1 MRFSYSFIKKLVREA
16 PVKAKLIDGLN
27 MKAFETEP
35 QKGDA
40 FDVKLSPNRYS
51 DAASHWGIAREVA
64 AVFNLKTKIDDKKV
78 VNFPENEGLLKI
90 KVLDK
95 KLCPR
100 YIGRLFELKKVGNS
114 PAWMQKLLHSCG
126 LRPINGVVDIMNYA
140 MLETGQ
146 PLHAF
151 DADDIKKGIIIRSAK
166 DNEEITSLDGVKY
179 HLFGKDIVIADEDGP
194 LAIAGIKGG
203 KRAEVNKSARRIIV
217 EAANFDQVSIYK
229 TMKKLAFTTD
239 ASVRFSHGLNP
250 HLALIG
256 MDRATVLLKD
266 ILDAKLTDSMDVSA
280 KLPGKKIIEF
290 NVDKFNK
297 FIGLNLDKKSVVNY
311 LKRLGFTIQDF
322 KKSNSFLVEPPVLRD
337 DINIFED
344 LTEEVAR
351 LCGLDELKS
360 LPPVVGLQP
369 AEIQDDV
376 ALKSKIRKIL
386 VGFGFSEVYN
396 YSFTGRKDKDS
407 LELENPI
414 SQDKK
419 YLRTGLSLGLKGNL
433 KANSKDFGNMRVFEV
448 GRVWNSDSESL
459 RLGIALKEDDA
470 LLHLKG
476 VLSRLLEGAGLTEIL
491 MKPDSKNRLLI
502 ESDNDIF
509 GSIEVVGKSE
519 ATAEVDLDNLVKLT
533 LGENEY
539 RPLPKYPAIMR
550 DISIVVP
557 AEVRVG
563 EVMEAIDNLS
573 LKDVKDVDLVD
584 YFDKFGGDKGRLG
597 LTFRLVFRS
606 DFKTLT
612 DTEVDKE
619 LKKVG
624 VALVS
629 KLRAVIR

>member
-1 MRFSYSFIKKLVREA
+1 MKFSYPFIKKLVPQA

-35 QKGDA
+35 LDGDA
-40 FDVKLSPNRYS
+40 FEVKLSPNRYS

-64 AVFNLKTKIDDKKV
+64 AVFNLKIKVDDKKV
-78 VNFPENEGLLKI
+78 VNFPQNKGLFKI
-90 KVLDK
+90 KVLDN

-100 YIGRLFELKKVGNS
+100 YVGRLFELKKVGDS
-114 PAWMQKLLHSCG
+114 PSWMKKLLHSCG
-126 LRPINGVVDIMNYA
+126 LRPINGVVDIMNYV

-151 DADDIKKGIIIRSAK
+151 DADGIEKGIIVISAK
-166 DNEEITSLDGVKY
+166 NNEEITSLDGVRY
-179 HLFGKDIVIADEDGP
+179 HLDEKDIVIADGKGP
-194 LAIAGIKGG
+194 LAIAGVKGG
-203 KRAEVNKSARRIIV
+203 KRAEVNKNTRRIIV

-229 TMKKLAFTTD
+229 TMKKLPLTTD
-239 ASVRFSHGLNP
+239 ASLRFSHGLNP
-250 HLALIG
+250 HLALTG

-266 ILDAKLTDSMDVSA
+266 ILGAKVTDSMDVSA

-322 KKSNSFLVEPPVLRD
+322 KKSNSFLAEPPVLRD

-360 LPPVVGLQP
+360 FPPVVGLQP

-376 ALKSKIRKIL
+376 VLKSKVKKIL

-396 YSFTGRKDKDS
+396 YSFTGQKDKDS
-407 LELENPI
+407 SELENPI

-433 KANSKDFGNMRVFEV
+433 RTNSKDLDNMRIFEV
-448 GRVWNSDSESL
+448 GRVWRANSESL
-459 RLGIALKEDDA
+459 RLGVALKEEDA
-470 LLHLKG
+470 LFHLKG
-476 VLSRLLEGAGLTEIL
+476 ILSRLLEGVGLTEIL

-502 ESDNDIF
+502 ESDNNVLGF
-509 GSIEVVGKSE
+509 IEVVHKNVSL
-519 ATAEVDLDNLVKLT
+519 AEINLGDIVLLT
-533 LGENEY
+533 IGENEY

-573 LKDVKDVDLVD
+573 LKDVEDVDLVD
-584 YFDKFGGDKGRLG
+584 YFDKFGGDSKKKS
-597 LTFRLVFRS
+597 LTFRIVFRS
-606 DFKTLT
+606 YQKTLT
-612 DTEVDKE
+612 DEEVEKE
-619 LKKVG
+619 FSKIGQALTRLLK
-624 VALVS
+624 
-629 KLRAVIR
+629 AVVR